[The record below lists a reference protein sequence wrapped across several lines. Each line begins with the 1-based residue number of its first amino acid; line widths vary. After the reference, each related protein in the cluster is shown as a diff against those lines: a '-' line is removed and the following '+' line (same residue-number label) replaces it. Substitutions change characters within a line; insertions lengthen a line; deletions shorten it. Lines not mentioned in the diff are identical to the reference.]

1 MPASLPGS
9 TLAQNQ
15 ANPTLGRLVTFDALS
30 GPKASPFDA
39 RKIDYLTAPP
49 NNRPAGWTALN
60 IPLVANDPLNL
71 STGALST
78 GVGFGSP
85 AVIDPVS
92 NALVSNSA
100 YGLRLAG
107 FTDDSKPGISNT
119 YVSPP
124 ADASNSRFMYIGGGK
139 SAIVNG
145 TGPNGN
151 GYPAGW
157 YTSQPVPYVAGFGI
171 AAAGQG
177 GARES
182 GALGFPM
189 KAVTAAAGVAIGGVV
204 ETGWVNRS
212 GVAMVNNQS
221 VFGVGSAALAAPS

>member
-15 ANPTLGRLVTFDALS
+15 ANPTLGRLVIFDALS

-39 RKIDYLTAPP
+39 SKIDYATTPP
-49 NNRPAGWTALN
+49 AGIPAGWTALRV
-60 IPLVANDPLNL
+60 PLKVNDPLNL
-71 STGALST
+71 STGGLST

-85 AVIDPVS
+85 LVIAPASRDGVDNAV
-92 NALVSNSA
+92 
-100 YGLRLAG
+100 YGEHLAG
-107 FTDDSKPGISNT
+107 FTDDYKPGIST
-119 YVSPP
+119 PVP

-139 SAIVNG
+139 SVIANG

-157 YTSQPVPYVAGFGI
+157 YTSQPLPYVAGFGI

-182 GALGFPM
+182 GAVGFPM
-189 KAVTAAAGVAIGGVV
+189 KTVTAPGVVAIGGVV
-204 ETGWVNRS
+204 ETGYVNRS
-212 GVAMVNNQS
+212 GVALVNNQS
-221 VFGVGSAALAAPS
+221 VVGVGTTALAAPS